1 MPKNYNLFLKGD
13 VGGWNFS
20 SDMVNWI
27 LEKNKDS
34 EVHVLINSLGGYT
47 HEALSI
53 SSLFKLHGNVH
64 VHFIGANA
72 SAATIAAMGAKRI
85 TIDSD
90 ACFLVHKCLGLV
102 FEWDWLNADELDAH
116 IRELEKK
123 KTNQNVLDGCVAGMY
138 SKRCKKTKVE
148 LLALMSKD
156 SWLTPEQALDW
167 GFVDEITDRTEDKT
181 PALSDSTVAS
191 LAASGIPIPPMARSG
206 NKGSFKDRLIAFINS
221 FSHQAPETTES
232 QEATLSPVSMDKLTS
247 LATLLGVA
255 LSVSDGKI
263 SLTED
268 QLSKIN
274 DTLEQNRQSIDSL
287 NASVA
292 DKDKTISELQATI
305 AQKDTTICELRKEP
319 AASTSSVHDTDKD
332 EPDPYAPVSHED
344 GIAAS
349 KAFLEAFA

>member
-13 VGGWNFS
+13 VGGWTFS

-34 EVHVLINSLGGYT
+34 EVHVLVNSLGGYT

-102 FEWDWLNADELDAH
+102 FEWDWLNADELDNH

-123 KTNQNVLDGCVAGMY
+123 KANQNVLDGCVAGMY
-138 SKRCKKTKVE
+138 AKRCKKSKDE

-156 SWLTPEQALDW
+156 TWLTAEQALDW
-167 GFVDEITDRTEDKT
+167 GFVDEITDTPEDKT
-181 PALSDSTVAS
+181 PALSESTVSS
-191 LAASGIPIPPMARSG
+191 LAAAGIPMPPIARAGKKS
-206 NKGSFKDRLIAFINS
+206 SMLERFIAFYNS
-221 FSHQAPETTES
+221 ITNQTSDTSEPEVKNTTTS
-232 QEATLSPVSMDKLTS
+232 MPNLSVLS
-247 LATLLGVA
+247 ALLGGTIA
-255 LSVSDGKI
+255 TSDGKLEL
-263 SLTED
+263 SSD
-268 QLSKIN
+268 QISKI
-274 DTLEQNRQSIDSL
+274 DTTLEQNKKSIDTL
-287 NASVA
+287 TASA
-292 DKDKTISELQATI
+292 AEKDKTIAELQATI
-305 AQKDTTICELRKEP
+305 AEKEATISQLRKEP
-319 AASTSSVHDTDKD
+319 AAPTSSVHDTDKD
-332 EPDPYAPVSHED
+332 EPDPYAPVSEAD
-344 GIAAS
+344 AMAAS
-349 KAFLEAFA
+349 KAFLEAYA